1 MRLRSVPALV
11 LSTLAVAGN
20 PPEWSKPAPPIHI
33 AGPVYAVGT
42 AELGAYLIRV
52 PEGSLLINT
61 GLEDAPKVI
70 AANLKTL
77 GVDLKSIRVLLTNQA
92 HCDHVGGFR
101 RMQRLTGAK
110 IWATAGDA
118 PLLEDGGAS
127 DPGRMPRFPKVK
139 VDRILSDGEEI
150 VLGHGLRLRV
160 VGTPG
165 HTPGSASY
173 LLTFPEGGKAR
184 TLLFANLPTVVMPL
198 KNPAYPGIVADLRL
212 SFARLKALHP
222 DFWVAAH
229 ASQCGLAAKAKTGV
243 FEDPEGYAKAVADCE
258 AEFDAKVKAELGP

>member
-1 MRLRSVPALV
+1 MGPRASAAFCLPLL
-11 LSTLAVAGN
+11 LSAGT
-20 PPEWSKPAPPIHI
+20 PPEWSAPAAPVPI

-52 PEGSLLINT
+52 PGGNLLLNT
-61 GLEDAPKVI
+61 GLEDAPKII
-70 AANLKTL
+70 AANLRTL
-77 GVDLKSIRVLLTNQA
+77 GVDLRSIRVLLTNQA
-92 HCDHVGGFR
+92 HYDHVGGFR
-101 RMQRLTGAK
+101 RMQKLTGAK

-127 DPGRMPRFPKVK
+127 DPGGLPRFPKVA

-150 VLGHGLRLRV
+150 VLGEGLTLKV
-160 VGTPG
+160 LGTPG
-165 HTPGSASY
+165 HTPGSVSY
-173 LLTFPEGGKAR
+173 LLTFPEGGRAR

-222 DFWVAAH
+222 DLWVAAH

-243 FEDPEGYAKAVADCE
+243 FEDPEGYAKAVAACE
-258 AEFDAKVKAELGP
+258 AAFQASVKTELGP